1 MKAAWHLSAG
11 VRTDTPAKAPAASPA
26 RLSRLACAALL
37 AAAGSAHAVDWT
49 VSGFGTV
56 GYAVTDQDWTYQR
69 HLDDDGT
76 WWRDTRLG
84 AQLDARLNPAWSAT
98 LQLTL
103 APSTR
108 HDRQWAAESAWAFVA
123 WRPDND
129 WQLRAGKQRIPMF
142 LNSENLDVG
151 QTYALARLP
160 VEVYALSPTN
170 DFTGLSVTRT
180 WQHGAGELSADV
192 FGGRAQI
199 NVRRHSSD
207 LGSSYLATDTDVV
220 GAVLTWRAP
229 ALTWRLGFHNARTQ
243 AANGQALPTSFPF
256 VDLGGGMVYYR
267 VSDELYGPVP
277 VPTTRTIV
285 NQVINLAVDAEL
297 APNWRVV
304 GEFARVFQRRTSLGT
319 DSAGAYVAVL
329 HEMGSVTPYALVAR
343 QQSMGGGRLI
353 AKRLHA
359 AADSAFDPQLALAQR
374 AAAETGVQLYD
385 QTSFGVG
392 AAWAVGARS
401 QLKAEW
407 MHTRIGEG
415 SYLVDSLKGQRVHDD
430 SVQVWSLNYSFAF

>member
-1 MKAAWHLSAG
+1 MKAASRMNASG
-11 VRTDTPAKAPAASPA
+11 AALLA
-26 RLSRLACAALL
+26 RLACAGLL
-37 AAAGSAHAVDWT
+37 ATAGSAQAVDWT
-49 VSGFGTV
+49 LSGFGTL
-56 GYAVTDQDWTYQR
+56 GYAVSDQDWTYQR

-103 APSTR
+103 SPSTR
-108 HDRQWAAESAWAFVA
+108 HDRQWAAEVAWAFVA

-142 LNSENLDVG
+142 LNSENIDVG

-160 VEVYALSPTN
+160 VEVYALSPSN

-192 FGGRAQI
+192 YGGRAQLS
-199 NVRRHSSD
+199 VRRHASD
-207 LGSSYLATDTDVV
+207 IGSSYLATDTDVI
-220 GAVLTWRAP
+220 GAGLTWRAP
-229 ALTWRLGFHNARTQ
+229 ALTWRLGFHHARTE
-243 AANGQALPTSFPF
+243 AANGQPLPKSFPF
-256 VDLGGGMVYYR
+256 VDLGGGMGYYR
-267 VSDELYGPVP
+267 VSDELPGSVP
-277 VPTTRTIV
+277 VPTTRAIV
-285 NQVINLAVDAEL
+285 NQVLNLAVEAEL
-297 APNWRVV
+297 APSWKVV

-319 DSAGAYVAVL
+319 DSAGAYVALL
-329 HEMGSVTPYALVAR
+329 HEMGAFTPYVLVAR
-343 QQSMGGGRLI
+343 QQSLGGSRMI
-353 AKRLHA
+353 AKRLYA
-359 AADSAFDPQLALAQR
+359 AADQALDPSLAVAQR
-374 AAAETGVQLYD
+374 AAAETGIQVYD

-415 SYLVDSLKGQRVHDD
+415 SYLIDSPRGQRVHDD
-430 SVQVWSLNYSFAF
+430 SVQVWSLNYSFVF

>member
-1 MKAAWHLSAG
+1 MKAALHLSAD
-11 VRTDTPAKAPAASPA
+11 VRTNMPADVHASSTVW
-26 RLSRLACAALL
+26 LSRLACAALL

-56 GYAVTDQDWTYQR
+56 GYAVTDQYWAYQR

-103 APSTR
+103 SPSTR
-108 HDRQWAAESAWAFVA
+108 HDRQWAAEVAWAFAA

-142 LNSENLDVG
+142 LNSENMDVG

-170 DFTGLSVTRT
+170 DHTGLSVTRT

-192 FGGRAQI
+192 YAGRAQI
-199 NVRRHSSD
+199 SVRRHSSD
-207 LGSSYLATDTDVV
+207 LGSSYLATNTDLV

-229 ALTWRLGFHNARTQ
+229 ALTWRLGFHNARSQ
-243 AANGQALPTSFPF
+243 PANGQALPKSFPF
-256 VDLGGGMVYYR
+256 VDLGGGMGYYR
-267 VSDELYGPVP
+267 VSDQLPGSEP

-285 NQVINLAVDAEL
+285 NQVLNLAVDAEL
-297 APNWRVV
+297 APSWRLV

-329 HEMGSVTPYALVAR
+329 HEMGAFTPYALVAR
-343 QQSMGGGRLI
+343 QQTMGGSRLV

-359 AADSAFDPQLALAQR
+359 AADTALDPSLAVAQR
-374 AAAETGVQLYD
+374 AAAETGVQVYD

-392 AAWAVGARS
+392 TAWAVGARS

-415 SYLVDSLKGQRVHDD
+415 SYLVDSPRGQRVHHE